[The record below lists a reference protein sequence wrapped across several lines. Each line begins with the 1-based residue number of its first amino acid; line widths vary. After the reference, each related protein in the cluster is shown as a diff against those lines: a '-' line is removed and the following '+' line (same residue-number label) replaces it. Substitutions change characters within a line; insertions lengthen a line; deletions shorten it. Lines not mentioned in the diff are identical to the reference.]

1 MAIIKPKLLAKTL
14 RKQRRMRRS
23 SEFVKRYPF
32 AMLLAVQLLSIVFY
46 GFMTDSK
53 TSHLVFNCLGLIV
66 PILAVWTVY
75 RTPAINWLAFVLVAL
90 SIGAT
95 VLANFYILPSMLA
108 WAHAFE
114 SLLYFYAAAGL
125 TMYMFEDNT
134 VTIDE
139 LYAAAATFTLLVWAF
154 ALAYSVCQQVYPGSV
169 LAALN
174 PNNPRSWIE
183 LLFMSFSNQSSTGV
197 GDVIPISGPARAIGS
212 LQIFTGVMYI
222 AIVVSRLVGLAASKK

>member
-1 MAIIKPKLLAKTL
+1 MQTTL
-14 RKQRRMRRS
+14 S
-23 SEFVKRYPF
+23 FFKRFPF
-32 AMLLAVQLLSIVFY
+32 AMLLCVQLLSVLFY

-53 TSHLVFNCLGLIV
+53 TSHLIFNCLGLIV

-75 RTPAINWLAFVLVAL
+75 RSPATNWIGFVLVTTSISTSLLAL
-90 SIGAT
+90 FGGLSQLL
-95 VLANFYILPSMLA
+95 V

-114 SLLYFYAAAGL
+114 SLLYFYAAISL
-125 TMYMFEDNT
+125 VMYMFKDEI
-134 VTIDE
+134 VTLDE
-139 LYAAAATFTLLVWAF
+139 LFAAAATFTLLVWGF
-154 ALAYSVCQQVYPGSV
+154 ALAYSVCQQIYPGSV

-183 LLFMSFSNQSSTGV
+183 LLFMSFSIQSSTGV

-222 AIVVSRLVGLAASKK
+222 AIVVSRLVGLAASSKK